1 MTAWLVVLLA
11 DRKELR
17 KLQHEGEGFFKKLLQ
32 FAANVRVVVKVVD
45 VASLFLLS
53 ASSSPIPRV
62 SQATMDLPS
71 QVVKPWCCN
80 LTFSFVSESNVIAN
94 LTTPLPC
101 CVMIDDVGLRIRFVM
116 LNIGVDEE
124 EVLKWRGIN
133 VFIKRIKKS
142 CFTGRSSE
150 QERLT
155 VKFWRE
161 ADILSK
167 LHHPNVVAFYGVVQ
181 HGPGGTMATVAK
193 YMVDGSHRHVY
204 LDRRKRLIIAM
215 DAAFRMEY
223 LHSKNIVHFDLK
235 CDNLLVN
242 LKDPLRPIRKVG
254 DFGLS
259 KIKRNTLVT
268 GVRGTH
274 YLEWHQLL
282 NGRSNKVSEKVD
294 VFSFG
299 IVLWEILINV

>member
-11 DRKELR
+11 DQKELR
-17 KLQHEGEGFFKKLLQ
+17 KLQHEGEGFFKKILQ
-32 FAANVRVVVKVVD
+32 FAANVRVVVKVVGA
-45 VASLFLLS
+45 ASLFLLN

-71 QVVKPWCCN
+71 QVVKPWRCN

-94 LTTPLPC
+94 VTTPLPC
-101 CVMIDDVGLRIRFVM
+101 CV
-116 LNIGVDEE
+116 
-124 EVLKWRGIN
+124 
-133 VFIKRIKKS
+133 
-142 CFTGRSSE
+142 
-150 QERLT
+150 
-155 VKFWRE
+155 
-161 ADILSK
+161 
-167 LHHPNVVAFYGVVQ
+167 
-181 HGPGGTMATVAK
+181 HGPGGSMATVAE

-215 DAAFRMEY
+215 DAAFGMEY

-294 VFSFG
+294 VFSIS
-299 IVLWEILINV
+299 IVLWEILIMCNANTKHVGSYLVKTLKVATSIPPLL

>member
-1 MTAWLVVLLA
+1 
-11 DRKELR
+11 
-17 KLQHEGEGFFKKLLQ
+17 
-32 FAANVRVVVKVVD
+32 
-45 VASLFLLS
+45 
-53 ASSSPIPRV
+53 
-62 SQATMDLPS
+62 
-71 QVVKPWCCN
+71 
-80 LTFSFVSESNVIAN
+80 
-94 LTTPLPC
+94 
-101 CVMIDDVGLRIRFVM
+101 MIEDVGLRIRFVM

-124 EVLKWRGIN
+124 EVLVKMEIL
-133 VFIKRIKKS
+133 IKKS

-155 VKFWRE
+155 VEFWRE

-181 HGPGGTMATVAK
+181 HGPGGSMATVAE

-215 DAAFRMEY
+215 DAAFGMEY

-294 VFSFG
+294 VFSIS
-299 IVLWEILINV
+299 IVLWEILIMCNANTKHVGSYLVKTLKVATSIPPLL

>member
-11 DRKELR
+11 DQKELR
-17 KLQHEGEGFFKKLLQ
+17 KLQHEGEGFFKKILQ
-32 FAANVRVVVKVVD
+32 FAANVRVVVKVVGA
-45 VASLFLLS
+45 ASLFLLN

-71 QVVKPWCCN
+71 QVVKPWRCN

-94 LTTPLPC
+94 
-101 CVMIDDVGLRIRFVM
+101 
-116 LNIGVDEE
+116 
-124 EVLKWRGIN
+124 
-133 VFIKRIKKS
+133 KS

-155 VKFWRE
+155 VEFWRE

-181 HGPGGTMATVAK
+181 HGPGGSMATVAE

-215 DAAFRMEY
+215 DAAFGMEY

-294 VFSFG
+294 VFSIS
-299 IVLWEILINV
+299 IVLWEILIMCNANTKHVGSYLVKTLKVATSIPPLL